1 MAYSVW
7 LMIKRIATSKPSPL
21 VKDDLQDVL
30 ITLARIDERIVTIF
44 NRQALIEARVNSM
57 DEKIQGMNPAVK
69 FGERVFWIVVAV
81 IAAGAGKIY

>member
-1 MAYSVW
+1 MKS
-7 LMIKRIATSKPSPL
+7 
-21 VKDDLQDVL
+21 DLQDVL
-30 ITLARIDERIVTIF
+30 ITVARIEERLVTIF

-57 DEKIQGMNPAVK
+57 DEKIQQMNPSVK